1 MGGVPEQAL
10 AAFRQG
16 IEHFNR
22 REFFEAHEVWETLW
36 RATPGPEREVYHGLI
51 QVAVTCLH
59 LTRGNLA
66 GAKYELAQA
75 RAHLAPS
82 LPQAQGIDLA
92 ALLQQVEACLA
103 QPSTQDFPLITIR

>member
-1 MGGVPEQAL
+1 MGRVPEQAL
-10 AAFRQG
+10 ARG
-16 IEHFNR
+16 IEHFNQ
-22 REFFEAHEVWETLW
+22 REFFEAHEVWEALW

-75 RAHLAPS
+75 RAHLAPF
-82 LPQAQGIDLA
+82 LPQAQGIGLA
-92 ALLQQVEACLA
+92 VLLQQVEVCLA
-103 QPSTQDFPLITIR
+103 QPSTQTFPTIMAQ